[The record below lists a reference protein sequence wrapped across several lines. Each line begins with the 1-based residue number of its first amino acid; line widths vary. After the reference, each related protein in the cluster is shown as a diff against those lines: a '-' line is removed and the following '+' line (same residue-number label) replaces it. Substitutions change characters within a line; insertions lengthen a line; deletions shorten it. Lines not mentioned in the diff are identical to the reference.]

1 MNSVVSRD
9 TDFCARY
16 GGEEFVCLLPNTLA
30 TGAKTKADALRLA
43 IESMQVPHIGS
54 IASDAVTV
62 SMGAA
67 TFPFSKDRNWS
78 ADIIIEQADKALYQ
92 AKAEGRIR
100 CSYFSV
106 N

>member
-1 MNSVVSRD
+1 VLYR
-9 TDFCARY
+9 
-16 GGEEFVCLLPNTLA
+16 EIPIFVPVTAAKSLCVCCPILSLLGP
-30 TGAKTKADALRLA
+30 KTKADALRLA